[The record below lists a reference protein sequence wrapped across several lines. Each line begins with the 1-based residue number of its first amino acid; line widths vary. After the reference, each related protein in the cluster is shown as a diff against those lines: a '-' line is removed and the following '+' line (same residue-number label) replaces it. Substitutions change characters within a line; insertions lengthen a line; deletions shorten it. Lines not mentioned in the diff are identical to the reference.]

1 MRLRHSSG
9 ETVHLGYC
17 TNVHPAEDLAG
28 IRAQLDT
35 YAVPVREALDA
46 ELLGLGLWLAA
57 PVAAEL
63 AADASA
69 RRRLRADL
77 TARGLE
83 VVTLNGFPYAAF
95 QAPVVK
101 GDVYH
106 PDWTTPQRLAYTL
119 DLARV
124 LADLLPDDA
133 ARGSISTLP
142 LAWRHPWDAAR
153 ADAARRRLD
162 ELAAGLADVE
172 RDTGR
177 RIRVAFE
184 PEPGCVIESTGQAA
198 GLLSGVDTDRLGV
211 CVDLAHLACA
221 WEQPA
226 EAFARLRA
234 AGLPVVKVQVSAA
247 LEAPDPGGAADALRR
262 WVEPRFL
269 HQTRA
274 AGCAGGA
281 DPADPAYAADDLDAA
296 LDAELPG
303 PWRVHYHVP
312 LHAPPEE
319 PLRSTLPVLRAA
331 LAALY
336 EGPDAGCDHLDVETY
351 TWGVLPEARRP
362 RTDAE
367 LARGI
372 AAELAFAR
380 AELVALGLAPGDR
393 RDGADAQARGG
404 VGRDDTAARGGVGRD
419 GTAAPGGVE
428 RDESGTPRGGVERS
442 EVPA

>member
-1 MRLRHSSG
+1 MRLRHAGG

-28 IRAQLDT
+28 ILSQLDT
-35 YAVPVREALDA
+35 YAVPVRQALGSD
-46 ELLGLGLWLAA
+46 LLGLGLWLAA

-63 AADASA
+63 AADQTL
-69 RRRLRADL
+69 RRRLRAELD
-77 TARGLE
+77 ARGLE

-101 GDVYH
+101 QDVYH
-106 PDWTTPQRLAYTL
+106 PDWTTEQRLTYTL

-142 LAWRHPWDAAR
+142 LAWRQPWDTAR
-153 ADAARRRLD
+153 ADAARQRLD
-162 ELAAGLADVE
+162 QLAAGLAAVQ

-177 RIRVAFE
+177 EVRIAFE
-184 PEPGCVIESTGQAA
+184 PEPGCVVESTAQAA
-198 GLLSGVDTDRLGV
+198 AMLSGMDTDRLGV

-221 WEQPA
+221 WEEPA
-226 EAFARLRA
+226 EALHRLRA

-247 LEAPDPGGAADALRR
+247 VEAADPEGGAEALRR

-269 HQTRA
+269 HQTRG
-274 AGCAGGA
+274 AGCAGLS
-281 DPADPAYAADDLDAA
+281 DPADPTYAADDLDEA
-296 LDAELPG
+296 LDRALPG

-319 PLRSTLPVLRAA
+319 PLGSTLPVLRAA
-331 LAALY
+331 LRALFD
-336 EGPDAGCDHLDVETY
+336 GPTAGCDHLDVETY
-351 TWGVLPEARRP
+351 TWGVLPAARRP
-362 RTDAE
+362 GTDAE
-367 LARGI
+367 LAAGI

-380 AELVALGLAPGDR
+380 DELVGLGLTTQR
-393 RDGADAQARGG
+393 SVSMG
-404 VGRDDTAARGGVGRD
+404 VTR
-419 GTAAPGGVE
+419 
-428 RDESGTPRGGVERS
+428 
-442 EVPA
+442 

>member
-1 MRLRHSSG
+1 MRLRHAGGS
-9 ETVHLGYC
+9 TVHLGYC

-28 IRAQLDT
+28 VLAQLDS
-35 YAVPVREALDA
+35 YALPVRRHLDA
-46 ELLGLGLWLAA
+46 DLLGLGLWLAA

-63 AADASA
+63 AAAPVA
-69 RRRLRADL
+69 RRRLRAEL
-77 TARGLE
+77 AARGLE

-106 PDWTTPQRLAYTL
+106 PDWTTDRRLRYTL

-124 LADLLPDDA
+124 LADLLPEDA

-142 LAWRHPWDAAR
+142 LAWRHPWDGSR

-162 ELAAGLADVE
+162 QLAAGLAAVE

-177 RIRVAFE
+177 PIRVGFE
-184 PEPGCVIESTGQAA
+184 PEPGCLVESTGQAA
-198 GLLSGVDTDRLGV
+198 GVLSGMDTERLGV
-211 CVDLAHLACA
+211 CLDLAHLACA

-226 EAFARLRA
+226 EALARLSA

-247 LEAPDPGGAADALRR
+247 IEAPAEATEALRR

-274 AGCAGGA
+274 AGCAGA
-281 DPADPAYAADDLDAA
+281 ANPADPSYAADDLDAA
-296 LDAELPG
+296 LAARLPG

-319 PLRSTLPVLRAA
+319 PLGATLPVLRAA

-336 EGPDAGCDHLDVETY
+336 TGPEAGCDHLDVETY

-362 RTDAE
+362 RTDVE
-367 LARGI
+367 LAAGI

-380 AELVALGLAPGDR
+380 DELAALGLTPLAGPAVPADR
-393 RDGADAQARGG
+393 TRAGA
-404 VGRDDTAARGGVGRD
+404 
-419 GTAAPGGVE
+419 
-428 RDESGTPRGGVERS
+428 ERS